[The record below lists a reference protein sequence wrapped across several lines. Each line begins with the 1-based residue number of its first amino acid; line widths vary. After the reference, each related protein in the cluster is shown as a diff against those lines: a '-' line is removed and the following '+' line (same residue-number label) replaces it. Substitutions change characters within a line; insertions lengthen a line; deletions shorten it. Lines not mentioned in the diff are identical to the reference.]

1 MGARVKLSLSF
12 LLLPSLSLPV
22 PSLYTAQYLCQTFV
36 CLTHK
41 SSTHY
46 QLLPFLCLSVQISD
60 IGKTLISLRKAT
72 ELVCLGPGV
81 QLVQL
86 VMVEVVV
93 MVKGE
98 QYHMISVQFSRS
110 VVSDSLQPRESQHAR
125 PLCPSPTPRVHSDS
139 HPLSP

>member
-1 MGARVKLSLSF
+1 MEARVKLSLSF

-46 QLLPFLCLSVQISD
+46 QLPFLCLSVQISD

-86 VMVEVVV
+86 VMVEVVA

-110 VVSDSLQPRESQHAR
+110 VVSDLLQPHE
-125 PLCPSPTPRVHSDS
+125 
-139 HPLSP
+139 